1 MNHNKIESLRKAIT
15 TSLIPLIDTDY
26 ALLDVPN
33 HGNIGDN
40 LIWEGEVLFL
50 QKYVNHQCRYEANL
64 LNWEEDK
71 IRDVKTILF
80 HGGGN
85 WGDLYRMCQDHRL
98 YVINK
103 YHDKRIIVFPQ
114 TVWYKN
120 NTLLKQDC
128 SVINSHPCITVC
140 VRDRASFDI
149 LSEYIEPKKLLLLPD
164 MAFFN
169 EIEAP
174 DGVSGTVLFL
184 NRTDTE
190 KKELAIIP
198 PNAYVSDWPSYFN
211 NKYLYYIW
219 HLVFE
224 FKNKL
229 SVKLQECKLTAFIV
243 DPAYGL
249 NLRGGRQRYVRK
261 GIKFFSKYETI
272 YTTRLHGLILGVLMN
287 KKMVIVDNK
296 YNKCKNF
303 YTTWLKDFKNIE
315 IVYE

>member
-1 MNHNKIESLRKAIT
+1 MNHSKIEDLRNIIT
-15 TSLIPLIDTDY
+15 TNLIPLIDTDY

-40 LIWEGEVLFL
+40 LIWEGEVQFL
-50 QKYVNHQCRYEANL
+50 KKYVKHQCRYQANL
-64 LNWEEDK
+64 LNWEEGK
-71 IRDVKTILF
+71 IKNIKTILF

-114 TVWYKN
+114 TVWYKD
-120 NTLLKQDC
+120 NTLLKDDC
-128 SVINSHPCITVC
+128 SVINRHPFITVC
-140 VRDRASFDI
+140 VRERASYEI
-149 LSEYIEPKKLLLLPD
+149 LSKYIDPKKLLLLPD

-169 EIEAP
+169 EIEERES
-174 DGVSGTVLFL
+174 VSGTVLFL

-190 KKELAIIP
+190 KKDHTEIP
-198 PNAYVSDWPSYFN
+198 SNAYVSDWPSYFN

-224 FKNKL
+224 FKNRI
-229 SVKLQECKLTAFIV
+229 SVMLQKYKLTSFLV

-249 NLRGGRQRYVRK
+249 NLRGGRQRYVRN
-261 GIKFFSKYETI
+261 GINFFSMYETI

-287 KKMVIVDNK
+287 KKIFIVDNK

-303 YTTWLKDFKNIE
+303 YTTWLEDFKNIE
-315 IVYE
+315 IIYD